1 MALPKLNTLPS
12 YEMTIPSS
20 GKKVHYRPFLVKE
33 EKAIMIA
40 SESGNNSDV
49 FRALVR
55 TIADC
60 IEEPIAEQALT
71 SFDIEYAFLQMRAR
85 SVGETA
91 SLAIKCE
98 KCEASN
104 PVEIKLDEV
113 KIAIPDIEKTIKLTD
128 EVSVEVDWPSFEDV
142 VSVGVDKAVNSESA
156 FKLIASCLKAVI
168 TEEERINLRDST
180 EQELK
185 NFIESMNSNQFAAI
199 RDFIDQI
206 PALNHNVDFTC
217 KSCGHE
223 NKLRIEGLQNFL

>member
-40 SESGNNSDV
+40 SESGKNSDV

-55 TIADC
+55 TISDC
-60 IEEPIAEQALT
+60 IEEPITEQALT

-91 SLAIKCE
+91 SIALKCE

-104 PVEIKLDEV
+104 PIQIKLDEV
-113 KIAIPDIEKTIKLTD
+113 KIVIPDIEKTIKLTD
-128 EVSVEVDWPSFEDV
+128 EISVELDWPSFEEV
-142 VSVGVDKAVNSESA
+142 VRVGSDNAGDAENA
-156 FKLIASCLKAVI
+156 FKLIASCLRAVV

-180 EQELK
+180 DEELK
-185 NFIESMNSNQFAAI
+185 EFIESMNSNQFAAI
-199 RDFIDQI
+199 RDFIDKI

-217 KSCGHE
+217 SSCNHE
-223 NKLRIEGLQNFL
+223 NKLVIEGLQNFL

>member
-1 MALPKLNTLPS
+1 MALPKLNTLPT

-91 SLAIKCE
+91 NIAFKCE

-113 KIAIPDIEKTIKLTD
+113 KIVIPDIEKTIKLTD
-128 EVSVEVDWPSFEDV
+128 EISVEVDWPSFEDV
-142 VSVGVDKAVNSESA
+142 VRVGVDKTADAESA
-156 FKLIASCLKAVI
+156 FKLIASCLRAVI

-180 EQELK
+180 DNELK
-185 NFIESMNSNQFAAI
+185 EFIESMNSNQFAAI

-206 PALNHNVDFTC
+206 PALNHNIDFTC
-217 KSCGHE
+217 KSCSHE
-223 NKLRIEGLQNFL
+223 NKLKIEGLQNFL